1 MALLDCKKACL
12 RRFPAPSRV
21 RDDVLIL
28 TSKRLRQ
35 AAEAVCR
42 DRFAGWL
49 RDRTNHQPVHA
60 AGPRVRQV
68 QHSEVLCGELAN
80 LQQVQPYCWDINE
93 CFSLLLTERLGVWVG
108 ILEQFLG

>member
-1 MALLDCKKACL
+1 MVLLDCKKACL

-35 AAEAVCR
+35 TAEAVRR

-68 QHSEVLCGELAN
+68 QRSEVLCGELAN
-80 LQQVQPYCWDINE
+80 LQQVQPYCWDNQRV
-93 CFSLLLTERLGVWVG
+93 FFVVVD
-108 ILEQFLG
+108 